1 MRTGEELYH
10 YAASNGYGT
19 GVNEKWG
26 IKHFSIIAEHLLP
39 DETVLMTFIGLHN
52 YESMTKHDSN
62 FAYAITDK
70 RIIMAQKH
78 TFSGEKLQTVSLNNI
93 NDITLKSGIALGVMT
108 IDTTREKFNVG
119 LDKKSAKAIMG
130 KVSEVLNE
138 IKSQS
143 AAAPISQPTAPTSA
157 SHIADD
163 ILKFKQ
169 LMDAGTITPEEFEA
183 KKKQLLGL

>member
-1 MRTGEELYH
+1 MRTGEDLYH

-26 IKHFSIIAEHLLP
+26 TKHFAIIADHLLP
-39 DETVLMTFIGLHN
+39 DETVLMAFIGLHN
-52 YESMTKHDSN
+52 YESMTKHDN
-62 FAYAITDK
+62 YFAYAITDK

-93 NDITLKSGIALGVMT
+93 NDIKFKSGLAFGIMT
-108 IDTTREKFNVG
+108 VDTTKEKFNVA
-119 LDKKSAKAIMG
+119 LDKKSAKAITE
-130 KVSEVLNE
+130 KVLEVLNE
-138 IKSQS
+138 IQSNRAAQS
-143 AAAPISQPTAPTSA
+143 APQSNTVSSA
-157 SHIADD
+157 DE

-169 LMDAGTITPEEFEA
+169 LLDAGVITQDEFDA